1 MEDTR
6 GVSDTTFL
14 NVDLDVRSA
23 QPLASLADAL
33 GTALIPLHTGR
44 RGRRHWLRLALVR
57 DPADPSTA
65 ILRFCR
71 LVARLPG
78 PARKV
83 WDAAGI
89 REFDIGLQA
98 GSRLRA
104 SEWVVTARALREAAD
119 VGACIRLTVY
129 RARPARARLT
139 RAP

>member
-1 MEDTR
+1 MEDTL
-6 GVSDTTFL
+6 GVPDTTFL
-14 NVDLDVRSA
+14 SVDLDVRSA
-23 QPLASLADAL
+23 QSLASLAGAL
-33 GTALIPLHTGR
+33 GAAVIPLHTGR
-44 RGRRHWLRLALVR
+44 RGRRHWLRLALAR

-98 GSRLRA
+98 GNRLPA
-104 SEWVVTARALREAAD
+104 AEWVVTARALREAAG

-129 RARPARARLT
+129 GAVPPER
-139 RAP
+139 